1 MLAVGLALRRS
12 ISRIARRF
20 RLGSPRSMLSNS
32 VAAQFIHFS
41 CYNIYSLHH
50 CLLGL
55 VYNEM
60 GSSLGNT
67 LTAFQRRWFAQPG
80 GLAASSLILA
90 TLHFQQH
97 LGMTPSTF
105 PATKLFSSQRID
117 LAIAAMAGSANISN
131 VAVEYQVSRKFI
143 YQQKDKATIAL
154 NEAFAATA
162 PDDAVLFHLPV
173 TKTWLNQLT
182 LSLTLICNAVHLS
195 PFALSLSK
203 GCQASTGSGRTV
215 MGR

>member
-1 MLAVGLALRRS
+1 
-12 ISRIARRF
+12 
-20 RLGSPRSMLSNS
+20 
-32 VAAQFIHFS
+32 
-41 CYNIYSLHH
+41 
-50 CLLGL
+50 
-55 VYNEM
+55 
-60 GSSLGNT
+60 
-67 LTAFQRRWFAQPG
+67 
-80 GLAASSLILA
+80 
-90 TLHFQQH
+90 
-97 LGMTPSTF
+97 MTPSTF